1 MAASD
6 EIKKSTAAAKETRE
20 ELEGI
25 IDAVKNIGVKLQEAL
40 ADAIDEAQGLD
51 DVGQKVAK
59 SYGRDIVGG
68 LKKMTT
74 SFDKQLALQA
84 KLNKGQNISKELAK
98 EREKQAASEAVIQ
111 SRINNLSKNDV
122 ELKQKLQN
130 ELAEVKL
137 RGDAILE
144 GLEQQN
150 TNLVAQRGLVSSVG
164 QNAKEYL
171 ISLDKSG
178 LAAEI
183 LEGNL
188 SGAQSMALLAEAA
201 LVAIAKATLEG
212 SNRIAELEKN
222 LGISYQSAYR
232 LNLSL
237 QATANASEKLFI
249 TSKDILKSFSDI
261 ASQTGII
268 SDFGGDTLVTMTA
281 LTKQLGL
288 GVKEAS
294 QLSLL
299 ARTQGKD
306 TEGIL
311 DSTVETVNAV
321 NRQRKSAISAKA
333 VLNDIATASASIVV
347 SLGMSPQLLAEAAT
361 EARALGL
368 SLEEV
373 DKIAGSLLDFE
384 SSIENELKFQML
396 TGKEINLDKARQLA
410 LDNDLAGL
418 SEEIAK
424 NSEITE
430 AFATGNRIQQQA
442 AADALGM
449 SRDELAKM
457 IMQQEIQKLNQDE
470 FIEKYGEQSYQQMQ
484 AQSASEKFTATME
497 KLKGIVTDIGTI
509 FSPIIDGFASLVGI
523 LAENK
528 NLLIGI
534 AAAIAAV
541 GVQYAIM
548 KRQAIKTAIFGI
560 FESFSKIPG
569 GFGIPLAIGAT
580 AGMIA
585 LANSSAQAVEDGIA
599 DSSRGPFTITDSYG
613 KMAMTA
619 KGDNLAVSPNISKGG
634 GGDSKMLSVLEQIAK
649 KDSNVYMDSSKVGYA
664 ESLSYSKL

>member
-1 MAASD
+1 MALNDDLEDQKKLIEELKAEYKALNNELLSIASQIAEATKETD
-6 EIKKSTAAAKETRE
+6 FFNNAAKRVANTYQKDLTNATSNLAKNNRE
-20 ELEGI
+20 LATLQEKQLGNTKLTE
-25 IDAVKNIGVKLQEAL
+25 AEVKKLAKLQERNARDRKIAEEALQGLRQEGVEISLEQELAIDAL
-40 ADAIDEAQGLD
+40 ADSVDELAG
-51 DVGQKVAK
+51 KVAQTNT
-59 SYGRDIVGG
+59 DLVAQEG
-68 LKKMTT
+68 LT
-74 SFDKQLALQA
+74 
-84 KLNKGQNISKELAK
+84 G
-98 EREKQAASEAVIQ
+98 
-111 SRINNLSKNDV
+111 
-122 ELKQKLQN
+122 
-130 ELAEVKL
+130 
-137 RGDAILE
+137 AILE
-144 GLEQQN
+144 N
-150 TNLVAQRGLVSSVG
+150 VKS
-164 QNAKEYL
+164 YL
-171 ISLDKSG
+171 GSLDKSG
-178 LAAEI
+178 LAAQF

-188 SGAQSMALLAEAA
+188 SKAQKVALAGEAA
-201 LVAIAKATLEG
+201 FIAIAKGALEG
-212 SNRIAELEKN
+212 SDNIAQLEKN
-222 LGISYQSAYR
+222 LGISYFAAYR
-232 LNLSL
+232 LQNSL
-237 QATANASEKLFI
+237 AITAASSNKLFI
-249 TSKDILKSFSDI
+249 TSKDLNKSFTDL
-261 ASQTGII
+261 AAQTGII

-294 QLSLL
+294 QLALL
-299 ARTQGKD
+299 ARTQGED

-311 DSTVETVNAV
+311 DNTVATVNAV
-321 NRQRKSAISAKA
+321 NKQRKSSISAKE
-333 VLNDIATASASIVV
+333 VLNDIATASSSIVV
-347 SLGMSPQLLAEAAT
+347 SLGMSPEILAEAAT
-361 EARALGL
+361 EARALGI
-368 SLEEV
+368 SLEGV
-373 DKIAGSLLDFE
+373 DKIAGSLLEFE
-384 SSIENELKFQML
+384 TSIENELKFQML

-457 IMQQEIQKLNQDE
+457 VMQQEFLNLSQDE
-470 FIEKYGEQSYQQMQ
+470 FIEKFGEQSYQQMQ

-497 KLKGIVTDIGTI
+497 KLKGIVADIGTI
-509 FSPIIDGFASLVGI
+509 FSPIIDAFASLVGI

-534 AAAIAAV
+534 AAAIGTVA
-541 GVQYAIM
+541 VQYAIM
-548 KRQAIKTAIFGI
+548 KREAIKTAIFGI
-560 FESFSKIPG
+560 FDSFSKIPG

-619 KGDNLAVSPNISKGG
+619 KGDNLAVSPNINKGG
-634 GGDSKMLSVLEQIAK
+634 NDNKMLSVLEQIAK

>member
-1 MAASD
+1 MATSD
-6 EIKKSTAAAKETRE
+6 EFKKSTSAAKETRE

-51 DVGQKVAK
+51 DIGQKVAK

-201 LVAIAKATLEG
+201 LIAIAKATLEG

-222 LGISYQSAYR
+222 LGISYKSAYR
-232 LNLSL
+232 LQLSFI
-237 QATANASEKLFI
+237 ATANASEKLFI
-249 TSKDILKSFSDI
+249 TSKDILKSFSDLS
-261 ASQTGII
+261 AQTGII

-299 ARTQGKD
+299 ARTQGED

-321 NRQRKSAISAKA
+321 NRQRRSAISAKA
-333 VLNDIATASASIVV
+333 VLNDISTASASIVV

-368 SLEEV
+368 SLAQV
-373 DKIAGSLLDFE
+373 DAIAGSLLDFE

-449 SRDELAKM
+449 SRDELAQM
-457 IMQQEIQKLNQDE
+457 VMQQKFLNLSQDE
-470 FIEKYGEQSYQQMQ
+470 YIEKFGEQSYQQMQ
-484 AQSASEKFTATME
+484 AMSASDKFAASME
-497 KLKGIVTDIGTI
+497 KIKAVITDIGTI
-509 FSPIIDGFASLVGI
+509 FAPIVDLFASIVGY
-523 LAENK
+523 LAQSEFFVYAITGALAGMAAK
-528 NLLIGI
+528 ASI
-534 AAAIAAV
+534 AASKSIVKAV
-541 GVQYAIM
+541 GD
-548 KRQAIKTAIFGI
+548 IF
-560 FESFSKIPG
+560 SS
-569 GFGIPLAIGAT
+569 GFKMNPILG
-580 AGMIA
+580 IA
-585 LANSSAQAVEDGIA
+585 LAGAGVGALFAAVNKAQAVEDGIA

-634 GGDSKMLSVLEQIAK
+634 GGDSKMLSVLEQIAQ

>member
-51 DVGQKVAK
+51 DIGQKVAK

-98 EREKQAASEAVIQ
+98 EREKQTASEAVIQ

-137 RGDAILE
+137 RGEAILSD
-144 GLEQQN
+144 LEQQN

-232 LNLSL
+232 LQISFI
-237 QATANASEKLFI
+237 ATANASEKLFI

-299 ARTQGKD
+299 ARTQGED

-333 VLNDIATASASIVV
+333 VLNDIATASSSIVV

-368 SLEEV
+368 SLEGV
-373 DKIAGSLLDFE
+373 DKIAGSLLEFE
-384 SSIENELKFQML
+384 TSIENELKFQML

-449 SRDELAKM
+449 SRDELAQM
-457 IMQQEIQKLNQDE
+457 VMQQEFLNLSQDE
-470 FIEKYGEQSYQQMQ
+470 YIEKFGEQSYQQMQ
-484 AQSASEKFTATME
+484 AMSASDKFAASME
-497 KLKGIVTDIGTI
+497 KIKAVITDIGTI
-509 FSPIIDGFASLVGI
+509 FAPIVDMFASIVGFLAQSEYTVYAITGALAAMAYQASASARASIVKAVADIFSGSFKMNPILGFALAGAGI
-523 LAENK
+523 GALF
-528 NLLIGI
+528 
-534 AAAIAAV
+534 AAV
-541 GVQYAIM
+541 
-548 KRQAIKTAIFGI
+548 
-560 FESFSKIPG
+560 SK
-569 GFGIPLAIGAT
+569 
-580 AGMIA
+580 
-585 LANSSAQAVEDGIA
+585 AQAVEDGIA

>member
-1 MAASD
+1 MADLDDA
-6 EIKKSTAAAKETRE
+6 KKSAEDLRKEFEASNAAFRDLSAS
-20 ELEGI
+20 
-25 IDAVKNIGVKLQEAL
+25 LQQL
-40 ADAIDEAQGLD
+40 AQDTQGFDEATK
-51 DVGQKVAK
+51 KVVKTYSNDLSKATETVVK
-59 SYGRDIVGG
+59 SNQA
-68 LKKMTT
+68 
-74 SFDKQLALQA
+74 QLALQEEIA
-84 KLNKGQNISKELAK
+84 KGGKAG
-98 EREKQAASEAVIQ
+98 AAA
-111 SRINNLSKNDV
+111 
-122 ELKQKLQN
+122 QKKYAQ
-130 ELAEVKL
+130 
-137 RGDAILE
+137 
-144 GLEQQN
+144 EQQKADRARKVANEAIN
-150 TNLVAQRGLVSSVG
+150 TLRSKGIEISAEDAFNFGEQADNLERLRETTGKQITDEIVRKGLTG
-164 QNAKEYL
+164 NILDNIKEYI

-178 LAAEI
+178 LAAKIFDDE
-183 LEGNL
+183 LTKV
-188 SGAQSMALLAEAA
+188 QKTALIQEAIF
-201 LVAIAKATLEG
+201 LAIAKGALEG
-212 SNRIAELEKN
+212 SDNIAQLEKN
-222 LGISYQSAYR
+222 LGISYFAAYR
-232 LNLSL
+232 LQNSL
-237 QATANASEKLFI
+237 AITAASSNKLFI
-249 TSKDILKSFSDI
+249 TSKDLNKSFTDL
-261 ASQTGII
+261 AAQTGII

-294 QLSLL
+294 QLALL
-299 ARTQGKD
+299 ARTQGED

-311 DSTVETVNAV
+311 DNTVATVNAV
-321 NRQRKSAISAKA
+321 NKQRKSSISAKE
-333 VLNDIATASASIVV
+333 VLNDIATASSSIVV
-347 SLGMSPQLLAEAAT
+347 SLGMSPEILAEAAT
-361 EARALGL
+361 EARALGI
-368 SLEEV
+368 SLEGV
-373 DKIAGSLLDFE
+373 DKIAGSLLEFE
-384 SSIENELKFQML
+384 TSIENELKFQML

-457 IMQQEIQKLNQDE
+457 VMQQEFLNLSQDE
-470 FIEKYGEQSYQQMQ
+470 FIEKFGEQSYQQMQ

-497 KLKGIVTDIGTI
+497 KLKGIVADIGTI
-509 FSPIIDGFASLVGI
+509 FSPIIDGFAALVGL

-528 NLLIGI
+528 SLLIGI
-534 AAAIAAV
+534 AAAVATV
-541 GVQYAIM
+541 GVQYAYM
-548 KRQAIKTAIFGI
+548 KRQALQAAIGGI
-560 FESFSKIPG
+560 FDSFSKIPG

-585 LANSSAQAVEDGIA
+585 LAKSAQSVEDGIA

-634 GGDSKMLSVLEQIAK
+634 NDNKMLSVLEQIAK